1 MEFLDIIR
9 KEGTL
14 KKSLIIATGLA
25 KDYAQMYHAGEWNPL
40 ARAIVSDSKPKFT
53 RRRDGQPV
61 TPGCFIRTQGYKVY
75 WYKFRSIEHAKA
87 FTLASQQQISKQD
100 RWSMNG
106 INAFTLDIGILETI
120 DILKEANSPFT
131 HTKEAFE
138 SLRGHVAGLQYGI

>member
-25 KDYAQMYHAGEWNPL
+25 KDYAQMYHAGEWNSTL
-40 ARAIVSDSKPKFT
+40 AMISDSKPRFT

-87 FTLASQQQISKQD
+87 FALASQQQISTKQD
-100 RWSMNG
+100 RWSMN
-106 INAFTLDIGILETI
+106 AFTPFTLDIGILETI
-120 DILKEANSPFT
+120 FILTEANSPFT
-131 HTKEAFE
+131 YTKEAFD
-138 SLRGHVAGLQYGI
+138 SLHGHISSIPYGI